1 MTYLALLN
9 MNPRSRA
16 ARRDMAD
23 PASMHRT
30 LMSLFPQ
37 AQSGTARDEFAVLWR
52 IEHGDTPTV
61 LLQAAREPDFAS
73 LPNGYATHDLKP
85 LDPHLAFLADGGIVY
100 YRAVLNPTR
109 SSRMHATNRQHV
121 IPSADRAAWWGSRAR
136 SAGLLLLDKPRL
148 TGQQARH
155 INRNGTR
162 FPVYSFRV
170 DGTAK
175 TEDAATLRDAIST
188 GIGRAK
194 PWGCGLLTVARAA
207 TGA

>member
-1 MTYLALLN
+1 MTHLALLT

-16 ARRDMAD
+16 ARRDMTD

-37 AQSGTARDEFAVLWR
+37 AQSDTARDEFAVLWR
-52 IEHGDTPTV
+52 IEQGDTPTV
-61 LLQAAREPDFAS
+61 LLQAAHEPDFAS
-73 LPNGYATHDLKP
+73 LPSKYATHDLKP
-85 LDPHLAFLADGGIVY
+85 LNPHLASLTDGGIVY

-121 IPSADRAAWWGSRAR
+121 IPSADRAGWWKSRAT
-136 SAGLLLLDKPRL
+136 SAGLTLLDKPRL

-175 TEDAATLRDAIST
+175 IEDADALRDTITS
-188 GIGRAK
+188 GVGRAK
-194 PWGCGLLTVARAA
+194 TWGCGLLTVARAS